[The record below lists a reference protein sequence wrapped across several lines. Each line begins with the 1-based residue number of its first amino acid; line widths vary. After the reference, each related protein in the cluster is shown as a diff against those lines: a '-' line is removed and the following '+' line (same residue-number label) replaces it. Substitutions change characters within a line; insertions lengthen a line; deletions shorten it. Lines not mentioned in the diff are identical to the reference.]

1 MDHKEK
7 CRQLQAIRKGIADK
21 LGIDLHQ
28 KECTFPGECSGTC
41 PKCAKEE
48 QILNAALLKK
58 TATVAGLAAG
68 VLSLTACGQAQVT
81 GDVPAPVVD
90 NYVDS
95 DVKPNGEPDGDEI
108 LGGLEEAPE
117 WINEN
122 NAIYI
127 LEGIPGV
134 YYVKVD
140 NSKFE
145 EAGFDADYQ
154 RNNPFY
160 RYFEIYQRAEDGE
173 EFVADV
179 LIFDSWND
187 IAYDL
192 NGEVVDLETYIVP
205 DISKEAGEED
215 MSGYTSIT
223 MEEAKGI
230 FETPG
235 DYIIL
240 DVRRADEFAEGHIPG
255 AINVANE
262 DIVDAEPAE
271 LPDKAQTIY
280 VYCRSGNRSKQ
291 ASEKLA
297 NMGYENIIEFGGIID
312 WTGDID

>member
-1 MDHKEK
+1 MWREIMNHKET

-68 VLSLTACGQAQVT
+68 ALSLAACGQTQVT

-90 NYVDS
+90 NYV
-95 DVKPNGEPDGDEI
+95 EPDGDEI
-108 LGGLEEAPE
+108 VGGMEDPPEVINKYDAISTLESR
-117 WINEN
+117 
-122 NAIYI
+122 
-127 LEGIPGV
+127 PGV
-134 YYVKVD
+134 DYVKID
-140 NSKFE
+140 NYKFAD
-145 EAGFDADYQ
+145 AGYDDDYLTEH
-154 RNNPFY
+154 PFY
-160 RYFEIYQRAEDGE
+160 EYVEIYQCTEDGE
-173 EFVADV
+173 MVVVDA
-179 LIFDSWND
+179 LIFDSWNN

-192 NGEVVDLETYIVP
+192 NGEVVDLETYTVP
-205 DISKEAGEED
+205 DIRIEED

-223 MEEAKGI
+223 MEEARGI

-262 DIVDAEPAE
+262 DIASDEPAE

-291 ASEKLA
+291 ASAKLA

-312 WTGDID
+312 WTGDIE